1 MNLSSTHPLINC
13 VMIGKL
19 KGYPAVQPKLDF
31 LTQMKT
37 VRQKMDANNIAQIA
51 IKVACS
57 SVLNLLCIT
66 SLSQRTWVRF
76 IVYFCSIW
84 LKRIEVIGVKT
95 TASHTRSALVT

>member
-1 MNLSSTHPLINC
+1 
-13 VMIGKL
+13 MIGKL

-51 IKVACS
+51 IKVA
-57 SVLNLLCIT
+57 
-66 SLSQRTWVRF
+66 WVRF